1 MYEKIEENYGLFDSG
16 VVVLE
21 KTQNVTK
28 YQIDCNTPDGTMY
41 CYHLFQGIDLA
52 YTTFYANSCFQRK
65 NSLPHIIEIAY
76 CRSGR
81 YECEY
86 KRGFMTYLG
95 ENDLAVSIINSQRN
109 EPIFPT
115 GIYEGVALIIN
126 TDIIGECFHA
136 PVIGIEIDFAGLIQ
150 KFCYE
155 QCCVVMKTPPE
166 LLHVFE
172 EICDCTYRGN
182 LGYLRLKALEIFFL
196 LSNLSTQDNIETSA
210 YYSGETIAKVKA
222 LKSALMEQL
231 DRKISLPELAEQY
244 GLSLTML
251 KDCFKAVYG
260 KPVHAFRREYKMQV
274 ATKLLTTTDMSI
286 TELAGEFGYENP
298 NKFST
303 AFKEVIGVSPRAYR
317 AKNK

>member
-1 MYEKIEENYGLFDSG
+1 
-16 VVVLE
+16 
-21 KTQNVTK
+21 
-28 YQIDCNTPDGTMY
+28 
-41 CYHLFQGIDLA
+41 
-52 YTTFYANSCFQRK
+52 
-65 NSLPHIIEIAY
+65 
-76 CRSGR
+76 
-81 YECEY
+81 
-86 KRGFMTYLG
+86 MTYLG

>member
-28 YQIDCNTPDGTMY
+28 YQIDCNTPDGTMD

-172 EICDCTYRGN
+172 EICDW
-182 LGYLRLKALEIFFL
+182 YL
-196 LSNLSTQDNIETSA
+196 
-210 YYSGETIAKVKA
+210 
-222 LKSALMEQL
+222 
-231 DRKISLPELAEQY
+231 
-244 GLSLTML
+244 
-251 KDCFKAVYG
+251 
-260 KPVHAFRREYKMQV
+260 
-274 ATKLLTTTDMSI
+274 
-286 TELAGEFGYENP
+286 
-298 NKFST
+298 
-303 AFKEVIGVSPRAYR
+303 
-317 AKNK
+317 

>member
-1 MYEKIEENYGLFDSG
+1 M
-16 VVVLE
+16 
-21 KTQNVTK
+21 
-28 YQIDCNTPDGTMY
+28 
-41 CYHLFQGIDLA
+41 
-52 YTTFYANSCFQRK
+52 
-65 NSLPHIIEIAY
+65 
-76 CRSGR
+76 
-81 YECEY
+81 
-86 KRGFMTYLG
+86 
-95 ENDLAVSIINSQRN
+95 
-109 EPIFPT
+109 
-115 GIYEGVALIIN
+115 
-126 TDIIGECFHA
+126 
-136 PVIGIEIDFAGLIQ
+136 
-150 KFCYE
+150 
-155 QCCVVMKTPPE
+155 
-166 LLHVFE
+166 
-172 EICDCTYRGN
+172 
-182 LGYLRLKALEIFFL
+182 RLKALEIFFL